1 MSEFASYESEFT
13 HACMDANSKIST
25 LERLAPGSGRDAAV
39 KEAQAA
45 VDSAAD
51 VVSRLE
57 MEAGPSDRGRVRECK
72 SSLSELRS
80 KLSVA
85 RSNNR
90 AAELAREQLLASAD
104 APARMEAEAQ
114 HARLLETTSRMQRG
128 TDKLRAACQVAV
140 ETEAV
145 GVSILG
151 DLDQQRMTL
160 EQTRERLRTAN
171 RGLERSKK
179 LLQSMTKRA
188 AANKMLMIGIIA
200 FLCLM
205 IVAILYLKFFM
216 PSGSD
221 PSPPPSPPPPQR

>member
-1 MSEFASYESEFT
+1 MTAPLSERRCDMSEFASYESEFT

-51 VVSRLE
+51 VVSRLG

-160 EQTRERLRTAN
+160 EQTRERRRPPARLPHPRRDCRLTGSLSPATGCGRPTAGSSA
-171 RGLERSKK
+171 RRSCC
-179 LLQSMTKRA
+179 SR
-188 AANKMLMIGIIA
+188 
-200 FLCLM
+200 
-205 IVAILYLKFFM
+205 
-216 PSGSD
+216 
-221 PSPPPSPPPPQR
+221 

>member
-57 MEAGPSDRGRVRECK
+57 MEAGPSDRGRVREGK

-160 EQTRERLRTAN
+160 EQTRERRRPPARLPHPRRDCRLTGSLSPATGCGRPTAGSSA
-171 RGLERSKK
+171 RRSCC
-179 LLQSMTKRA
+179 SR
-188 AANKMLMIGIIA
+188 
-200 FLCLM
+200 
-205 IVAILYLKFFM
+205 
-216 PSGSD
+216 
-221 PSPPPSPPPPQR
+221 